1 MTAHATADPH
11 DGGRVLEGGAPLARA
26 RLAVVMMHG
35 RGGSPNEHLAVP
47 DIAYLAPE
55 AAGYSWWPQSFLAP
69 LAANEPGLSS
79 SLGAIA
85 RLVEHLEQEGFS
97 RQRVVALGFSQ
108 GACLAL
114 EHVARGGQPLHAV
127 IAMSGGLLG
136 TGELD

>member
-1 MTAHATADPH
+1 MTARAADPH
-11 DGGRVLEGGAPLARA
+11 HGGRVFEGGAPLARA

-35 RGGSPNEHLAVP
+35 RGGSPNDMLDLAEHLAVP

-85 RLVEHLEQEGFS
+85 RLMEHLEREGFS
-97 RQRVVALGFSQ
+97 RQRVVALGFQ
-108 GACLAL
+108 PW
-114 EHVARGGQPLHAV
+114 VTMPRGDCEWYSTSP
-127 IAMSGGLLG
+127 SPSRSP
-136 TGELD
+136 

>member
-11 DGGRVLEGGAPLARA
+11 DDGRVFEGGAPLARA

-35 RGGSPNEHLAVP
+35 RGGSPNDMLDLAEQLAVP

-79 SLGAIA
+79 
-85 RLVEHLEQEGFS
+85 RLVATALLLE
-97 RQRVVALGFSQ
+97 R
-108 GACLAL
+108 L
-114 EHVARGGQPLHAV
+114 EHEVFRPQPV
-127 IAMSGGLLG
+127 V
-136 TGELD
+136 